1 MASLLFNE
9 ESKEVK
15 DSIIMPMVEVQRKT
29 FDMRTIIAGKNLE
42 ASFKKES
49 SLEDKASIVPYTS
62 AINYIRV
69 NPNFML
75 KEELLKTK
83 VFPIR
88 EWLVTKNKTISQEV
102 EQENTNTFHM
112 WKWILV
118 VIIFVVLCIVTAI
131 FFAIEDHN

>member
-1 MASLLFNE
+1 VASLLFNE

-88 EWLVTKNKTISQEV
+88 EWLVTKNKTIPQEL